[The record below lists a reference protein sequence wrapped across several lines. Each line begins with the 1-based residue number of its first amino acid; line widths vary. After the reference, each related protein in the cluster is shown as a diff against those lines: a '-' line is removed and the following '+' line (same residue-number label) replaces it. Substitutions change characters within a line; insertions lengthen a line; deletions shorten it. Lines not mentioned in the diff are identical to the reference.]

1 MIRINSQTQMTLE
14 GFETPFERQMD
25 KNNRWVKLGECIPWD
40 DFSEAYYQRFST
52 QIGRPAKSARLVIG
66 AVIIKHKLCL
76 SDEETVHMIQENPYL
91 QFFCGLTEFQT
102 EQPFSPSLFVEIRRR
117 MGEGTFE
124 RFQQAIIHQ
133 MEGKTNDDAPQPPAD
148 KPEDAEINKPE
159 TENKASTDET
169 PRGDSRSH
177 QGRLI
182 LDATVAEQTI
192 RFPTDLSLLNE
203 SREISEHLIDLLYEA
218 TGKGVK
224 PRTYRRVARKAYL
237 AIAKQRRPG
246 KKKLR
251 RGIKQQLQYL
261 QRNLGHI
268 DTLLDSLPGRE
279 IPLSPRRLK
288 QYWVI
293 QHVYA
298 QQLEMYTDN
307 TQRCEERIVSIHQ
320 PHVRPIIRGKQNK
333 KTEFGAK
340 ISASLT
346 DKGLAHIDNLSW
358 TAFNE
363 GKDLRAQVE
372 SYAARLGY
380 YPESVHADPI
390 YGTRKNRAY
399 LKEKGIR
406 FAGKPLG
413 RPKKATEDN
422 AQQLKQEKQQRLTDY
437 RQRIPIEG
445 KFGQGKNGYNLNAIR
460 AKTQPT
466 SEAWIRSIFLVMN
479 LLVLARH
486 FFVLM
491 KKRLLL
497 LKSCSLLHVL
507 RKIISIRLFRESG
520 RQNFAFYSMIF

>member
-1 MIRINSQTQMTLE
+1 MIRIHSNTQMTLE

-25 KNNRWVKLGECIPWD
+25 KNNRWLKLGACIPWD
-40 DFSEAYYQRFST
+40 DFSEAYYQSFSAKV
-52 QIGRPAKSARLVIG
+52 GRPAKSARLVIG

-76 SDEETVHMIQENPYL
+76 SDEETVYMIQENPYL
-91 QFFCGLTEFQT
+91 QFFCGLVGFQT
-102 EQPFSPSLFVEIRRR
+102 EQPFAPSLFVEIRRR

-124 RFQQAIIHQ
+124 QFQQAIINQ
-133 MEGKTNDDAPQPPAD
+133 MDGKLAGDEPNPPALD
-148 KPEDAEINKPE
+148 KPEGESNSPVDEMPGNDTE
-159 TENKASTDET
+159 T
-169 PRGDSRSH
+169 H

-182 LDATVAEQTI
+182 LDATVAEQAI

-203 SREISEHLIDLLYEA
+203 SREISERLIDVLYAA
-218 TGKGVK
+218 THNGSK

-237 AIAKQRRPG
+237 AIVKQRRPG

-268 DTLLDSLPGRE
+268 VVLLDCLPSLE
-279 IPLSPRRLK
+279 IPLSPQQLK

-298 QQLEMYTDN
+298 QQREMYDN
-307 TQRCEERIVSIHQ
+307 KIQRCDDRIVSVHQ

-346 DKGLAHIDNLSW
+346 DKGLAHIDNLDW
-358 TAFNE
+358 NAFNE
-363 GKDLRAQVE
+363 GQDLKVQVE
-372 SYAARLGY
+372 CYAARLGH

-390 YGTRKNRAY
+390 YGTRDNRTY

-413 RPKKATEDN
+413 RPKKVTEDN

-445 KFGQGKNGYNLNAIR
+445 KFGQGKNGYNLNYIR
-460 AKTQPT
+460 AKTQRT

-491 KKRLLL
+491 KKQLIL
-497 LKSCSLLHVL
+497 LKSYSFFYSLRQIIPTWIL
-507 RKIISIRLFRESG
+507 RDSQRKNL
-520 RQNFAFYSMIF
+520 AFYSASF

>member
-1 MIRINSQTQMTLE
+1 MIRIHSQTQMTLE
-14 GFETPFERQMD
+14 GFETPFERKMD
-25 KNNRWVKLGECIPWD
+25 KNNRWIKLGECIPWD
-40 DFSEAYYQRFST
+40 NFSEAYYQSFSAKV
-52 QIGRPAKSARLVIG
+52 GRPAKSARLVIG

-76 SDEETVHMIQENPYL
+76 SDEETVYMIQENPYL
-91 QFFCGLTEFQT
+91 QFFCGLAEFQI

-117 MGEGTFE
+117 MGEETFE
-124 RFQQAIIHQ
+124 QFQQAIIDQ
-133 MEGKTNDDAPQPPAD
+133 MEDKSNDDEHNPPAD
-148 KPEDAEINKPE
+148 KSEDSDIKAEAENSSSAAEIPKND
-159 TENKASTDET
+159 TV
-169 PRGDSRSH
+169 SH

-182 LDATVAEQTI
+182 LDATVAEQAI

-203 SREISEHLIDLLYEA
+203 SREISECLIDLLYKA
-218 TGKGVK
+218 TRNSIK

-237 AIAKQRRPG
+237 AIVKQRRPG

-261 QRNLGHI
+261 QRNLRHI
-268 DTLLDSLPGRE
+268 GRLLDSLPSRE
-279 IPLSPRRLK
+279 MPLSPKQLK

-298 QQLEMYTDN
+298 QQLEMYNNKTR
-307 TQRCEERIVSIHQ
+307 RCDDRIVSIHQ

-346 DKGLAHIDNLSW
+346 GKGLAHIDNLEW
-358 TAFNE
+358 HAFNE
-363 GKDLRAQVE
+363 GQDLEAQVE
-372 SYAARLGY
+372 SYVVRLGH

-413 RPKKATEDN
+413 RPKKVTKEN

-445 KFGQGKNGYNLNAIR
+445 KFGQGKNGYNLNYIR
-460 AKTQPT
+460 AKTQRT

-479 LLVLARH
+479 LLVLAQH

-491 KKRLLL
+491 KKQLLL
-497 LKSCSLLHVL
+497 LKSHSFFHSL
-507 RKIISIRLFRESG
+507 RKIIPTGLLRVSMRH
-520 RQNFAFYSMIF
+520 NFVFYAVSF

>member
-1 MIRINSQTQMTLE
+1 MIRIHSQTQMTLE

-25 KNNRWVKLGECIPWD
+25 KNNRWIKLGECIPWD
-40 DFSEAYYQRFST
+40 DFSEAYYQSFSSKV
-52 QIGRPAKSARLVIG
+52 GRPAKSARLVIG

-76 SDEETVHMIQENPYL
+76 GDEETVYMIQENPYL
-91 QFFCGLTEFQT
+91 QFFCGLVEFQT
-102 EQPFSPSLFVEIRRR
+102 EQPFAPSLFVEIRRR

-124 RFQQAIIHQ
+124 QFQQAIINQ
-133 MEGKTNDDAPQPPAD
+133 MEGESTNDDHTPTAGKSD
-148 KPEDAEINKPE
+148 DSDIKTEIE
-159 TENKASTDET
+159 SHSSVDEMPKNDT
-169 PRGDSRSH
+169 GSH

-182 LDATVAEQTI
+182 LDATVAEQAV

-203 SREISEHLIDLLYEA
+203 SREISEQLVDLLYDA
-218 TGKGVK
+218 PRDGTK

-268 DTLLDSLPGRE
+268 DALLDSLPSRE
-279 IPLSPRRLK
+279 IPLSPKQHK

-298 QQLEMYTDN
+298 QQLEMYDN
-307 TQRCEERIVSIHQ
+307 KTQRCDDRIVSIHQ

-346 DKGLAHIDNLSW
+346 DKGLAHIDNLDW
-358 TAFNE
+358 NAFNE
-363 GKDLRAQVE
+363 GQDLMAQVE
-372 SYAARLGY
+372 NYAARLGH

-413 RPKKATEDN
+413 RPKKVTEDN

-445 KFGQGKNGYNLNAIR
+445 KFGQGKNGYNLNYIR
-460 AKTQPT
+460 AKTQRT

-479 LLVLARH
+479 LLVLAQH
-486 FFVLM
+486 FFVFM
-491 KKRLLL
+491 KKQLIL
-497 LKSCSLLHVL
+497 LKSSSFFYSL
-507 RKIISIRLFRESG
+507 RKIIHTWLLRG
-520 RQNFAFYSMIF
+520 AMRQNLTFYPVSF